1 MTKEEMYELMNANL
15 GFYLAT
21 VEGDQPHVR
30 GMMLFRADDNGII
43 FHTAST
49 KDVFKQIME
58 NPKAELCFNGNG
70 VQIRVTGKLEV
81 VNDEKL
87 REEIF
92 NHPTRKFLQ
101 AWKDNGIDDLLKI
114 FVMKNCEA
122 VTWTMETNFAPKEK
136 VMLCRREHNND

>member
-81 VNDEKL
+81 VNDKKL